1 MDDESTLLMG
11 ACPHIDRDDHRCS
24 SRFCLGRINQAFS
37 VCFGAYK
44 ACPMFHSINREC
56 ASVVARAAPD
66 QADSTVRP
74 TPPLVHI
81 TAHGTSLPLCATGT

>member
-56 ASVVARAAPD
+56 AAVVDKAVAD
-66 QADSTVRP
+66 QTETTVRRS
-74 TPPLVHI
+74 PPLVHI
-81 TAHGTSLPLCATGT
+81 TAHGSSLTLRATGT

>member
-44 ACPMFHSINREC
+44 ACPMFHSINREH
-56 ASVVARAAPD
+56 AAD
-66 QADSTVRP
+66 MAEADATVRH

-81 TAHGTSLPLCATGT
+81 TAHGTSLTLRATGT